1 MSNWDKLY
9 ELAERN
15 GVKVHIVGESTPL
28 ERINNIGR
36 SMEIRKRLEEKR
48 RNKPMTKADKIRL
61 KNTVDKF
68 YKDMDDYLDNIS
80 YK

>member
-1 MSNWDKLY
+1 MSNWDKLF

-15 GVKVHIVGESTPL
+15 GVRVHIVKELTPL

-36 SMEIRKRLEEKR
+36 SMEIRKRIEEER
-48 RNKPMTKADKIRL
+48 RSKPMTKAQKMRL
-61 KNTVDKF
+61 GKTVKKF
-68 YKDMDDYLDNIS
+68 YENMENYLDNIS